1 MQEKNTNKGEV
12 IETLREQVKE
22 ISNTSNTT
30 DKTFGLAKDAILGA
44 KSKEQL
50 LDHQKN
56 IATRFAQGKLTIT
69 QKEQLETLI
78 VNKIK
83 VLK

>member
-1 MQEKNTNKGEV
+1 M
-12 IETLREQVKE
+12 
-22 ISNTSNTT
+22 
-30 DKTFGLAKDAILGA
+30 A
-44 KSKEQL
+44 
-50 LDHQKN
+50 
-56 IATRFAQGKLTIT
+56 RFAQGKLTIT